1 MKAVFNW
8 GAKHTFSD
16 TFSIIMTLKFQKSA
30 GLFSFNLW
38 QIMILRTLKKNS
50 QFRNRCCTFSYKS
63 NSVINI
69 NVTYV
74 FLLRIDEAKI
84 RIENFSEHI
93 KTHIYLS
100 QKGRSYC
107 STLSN
112 HFSNTA
118 VEEGFSFL
126 KYTSKKNKTYC
137 IQTAWINGSTL
148 AKGRQTNCFN
158 KCLLCNLMNKS
169 VY

>member
-1 MKAVFNW
+1 MVESKKLRKGRYWEGQTEVIFHEKYYQEYIDNKWSNAKKTSIILKAVFNW

-93 KTHIYLS
+93 VTHIYLS
-100 QKGRSYC
+100 QKGRSLFY
-107 STLSN
+107 
-112 HFSNTA
+112 
-118 VEEGFSFL
+118 V
-126 KYTSKKNKTYC
+126 
-137 IQTAWINGSTL
+137 I
-148 AKGRQTNCFN
+148 
-158 KCLLCNLMNKS
+158 
-169 VY
+169 